1 MSSFFTLPA
10 SQRKRKREDRVGA
23 PVTKKRGV
31 ISKGAPQTGDKS
43 RRQGDRDESISGSES
58 EGDERSEAAAG
69 SDAESLSGSDE
80 DESAAERRLR
90 LAEQYLHNVREEVDE
105 VGFDAADIDR
115 DLIAERLKE
124 DVDESKGRAYR
135 LVAAELSLSSAS
147 HSYFRADTNTTT
159 GVALHYP
166 FAYTASKDKTLIKW
180 ELSTPPSTN
189 FSLQNSH
196 ASESSRPLRKKPK
209 KVKWARGLRPARD
222 GGEKQGHVG
231 EIIAVAVSPSGQ
243 FVATGGTDNR
253 LIIWDAETLTPL
265 KTFTHHR
272 DSVSGLAFTQRISSS
287 SSGEQLFSASFDRT
301 IKTWSL
307 SPDAHAYVETLFG
320 HQDHVLGVA
329 SMMSDQCVS
338 VGSRDR
344 TARLWKVIDETQLVF
359 RAGGMSKNCQY
370 SPNSTD
376 CVAAIPPTH
385 FVTGSDSGAISLW
398 SVHKKKPLHT
408 IYEAHG
414 LDPLPPPEKLS
425 SEADV
430 DAQAAKTANVR
441 QTPRWITA
449 LATVPGT
456 DVVLSGSWDG
466 WIRAWEISEDKRRLR
481 PLGCVGGKELP
492 KELPSPQSNGTSHM
506 PSDTILMT
514 TDGDDQSHI
523 STPLRGIVN
532 GISVYER
539 RGIDSVKPGPSR
551 LSTSLKHK
559 KSSTS
564 KSHETDVKGLCIVA
578 ALGKEHRLGRWKV
591 FNSNDSKH
599 VGCGE
604 VGGRNGAVVFE
615 VPFSS

>member
-23 PVTKKRGV
+23 PVAKKRGV
-31 ISKGAPQTGDKS
+31 TSKGAPQTGDKS
-43 RRQGDRDESISGSES
+43 RRQRDRDESISGSES
-58 EGDERSEAAAG
+58 EGDEGSEAVAG
-69 SDAESLSGSDE
+69 SDDESLSGSDE
-80 DESAAERRLR
+80 DETAAERRLI
-90 LAEQYLHNVREEVDE
+90 LAEQYLHHVREEVDE

-135 LVAAELSLSSAS
+135 LVASTLSLSTAS

-159 GVALHYP
+159 AVALHYP
-166 FAYTASKDKTLIKW
+166 FIYTVSKDRTLIKW
-180 ELSTPPSTN
+180 ELSTPLPTTS
-189 FSLQNSH
+189 SLQNGEDSRPN
-196 ASESSRPLRKKPK
+196 RPLRKKPK
-209 KVKWARGLRPARD
+209 KIRWARGLRPTRD
-222 GGEKQGHVG
+222 GGEKQGHVS
-231 EIIAVAVSPSGQ
+231 EILAVAVSPSGQ
-243 FVATGGTDNR
+243 FIATGGADNR
-253 LIIWDAETLTPL
+253 LIIWDAQSLTPL

-329 SMMSDQCVS
+329 SMITDQCVS

-359 RAGGMSKNCQY
+359 RAGGMSKTCQY

-376 CVAAIPPTH
+376 CVAAMPPTH

-398 SVHKKKPLHT
+398 SIHKKKPLHT

-430 DAQAAKTANVR
+430 NSQAAKTANVR

-456 DVVLSGSWDG
+456 DIVLSGSWDG
-466 WIRAWEISEDKRRLR
+466 WIRAWEVSEDKRRLR
-481 PLGCVGGKELP
+481 PLGCIGGKEVP
-492 KELPSPQSNGTSHM
+492 KDLTLSNGTSHP
-506 PSDTILMT
+506 PSDAMYAD
-514 TDGDDQSHI
+514 TDEDNRSHT
-523 STPLRGIVN
+523 SPPLRGIVN

-539 RGIDSVKPGPSR
+539 RGIESTKPGHPS
-551 LSTSLKHK
+551 LSTMNNK
-559 KSSTS
+559 KSSNA
-564 KSHETDVKGLCIVA
+564 KSHGTDVKGLCIVA

-591 FNSNDSKH
+591 FDSNDSKN
-599 VGCGE
+599 VGCDE

-615 VPFSS
+615 VPFSN